1 MALLM
6 LFNNTD
12 TLSFKDIR
20 TTLEVDEGELKKN
33 LQSLSCG
40 KYKVLTKNPKGRDV
54 ISPTFPVTLNH
65 FLNISPPLFSLSVR
79 SRMAIPSHTTPR
91 SRRR

>member
-65 FLNISPPLFSLSVR
+65 FLNISPLFFQSLLGR
-79 SRMAIPSHTTPR
+79 GW
-91 SRRR
+91 